1 MDCSEIFLKRYMKI
15 FMENFMILYTFQ
27 WLLML
32 ILLEILVILLFL
44 TSGAQLQQAGVGTFS
59 LLIIVAETLILVG
72 MCISCAL
79 YYFIKCQCTG
89 KAYRSTGSSCL
100 MQISLLQISLLRFFK
115 NYINLP
121 YANFGLFYF
130 ISAIFGLIWLMW
142 ILANANFF

>member
-1 MDCSEIFLKRYMKI
+1 MRIVR
-15 FMENFMILYTFQ
+15 
-27 WLLML
+27 
-32 ILLEILVILLFL
+32 EILVILLFL

-115 NYINLP
+115 KSINLP
-121 YANFGLFYF
+121 YANLCLMLWAISLVQFFGYF
-130 ISAIFGLIWLMW
+130 CPICLMR
-142 ILANANFF
+142 ILASANFFQNQK